1 MLKALFALIIM
12 LVFSICPF
20 YSHAEM
26 ETAPVDVVIRGP
38 AAEVQADDRDRLL
51 EITGRIE
58 TIYDHKTFLAN
69 SLFAEWNVGEVVA
82 VESQNPSIG
91 VVAFVEVTSV
101 EKKVNGTYAIK
112 FELLRHS
119 RTSFMQVGDSVFKLS
134 LSTENPRYKG
144 TTDLVIK
151 KRSDHVS
158 SRYKPL
164 ITQGVNIGDTAQT
177 LWKNEFLLT
186 WYGLMNFGVT
196 DSLTLSSVLPLNFTG
211 ATNAQFKYKAFETDS
226 NVLSA
231 GFSYANVPSEKRS
244 TLNLNLLWDG
254 ISSESQ
260 VSHTFITIALLSFE
274 KADETTAIR
283 SFGTS
288 SFQSGYE
295 FILNDWDRFL
305 IGPNYN
311 FEKKAVG
318 GYVSYVKI
326 WDKFHFSLSMNSTDI
341 TAFRLST
348 QDGYYFFFDAYWR
361 F

>member
-1 MLKALFALIIM
+1 MLKIPLLIFV
-12 LVFSICPF
+12 VFFSL
-20 YSHAEM
+20 SSLAEM
-26 ETAPVDVVIRGP
+26 EAQPIDVVVRAP
-38 AAEVQADDRDRLL
+38 AVEVQDGDRDRLL
-51 EITGRIE
+51 EITGKIDA
-58 TIYDHKTFLAN
+58 IFDHKSFSAI
-69 SLFAEWNVGEVVA
+69 SLFSEWSVGEVVA

-91 VVAFVEVTSV
+91 IVAFVEVTSI
-101 EKKVNGTYAIK
+101 EKQRSGSYLIK
-112 FELLRHS
+112 FELMRHS
-119 RTSFMQVGDSVFKLS
+119 RSSFVQVGDSVFKLS
-134 LSTENPRYKG
+134 LATYNPRYKG

-151 KRSDHVS
+151 KRSSHVS

-164 ITQGVNIGDTAQT
+164 ITQGLNIGDTAQT
-177 LWKNEFLLT
+177 LWQNEFMLT
-186 WYGLMNFGVT
+186 WYGLMNYGFS
-196 DSLTLSSVLPLNFTG
+196 DRLTLSSVLPLIVTG
-211 ATNAQFKYKAFETDS
+211 STNAQFKYKVYESDAT
-226 NVLSA
+226 VLA
-231 GFSYANVPSEKRS
+231 TGFSFVNVPSESRS

-254 ISSESQ
+254 ISSESL

-274 KADETTAIR
+274 KADESTAIR

-318 GYVSYVKI
+318 GYASYVMI
-326 WDKFHFSLSMNSTDI
+326 WDKFHFASSVNSTDI
-341 TAFRLST
+341 SAFRLSA